1 MKQEPRKTKES
12 RENREWDGG
21 SSKCWHLVAACLF
34 LCYSKCLHCRTE
46 DATGADRGAKGRGA
60 TAAGLRLIAFNLKMK
75 SLELELGTFN
85 SSQ

>member
-1 MKQEPRKTKES
+1 MGRWQWQVLAFGCR
-12 RENREWDGG
+12 
-21 SSKCWHLVAACLF
+21 LF
-34 LCYSKCLHCRTE
+34 VFVLSKCLHCRTE
-46 DATGADRGAKGRGA
+46 DAKGADRGAKGRGA